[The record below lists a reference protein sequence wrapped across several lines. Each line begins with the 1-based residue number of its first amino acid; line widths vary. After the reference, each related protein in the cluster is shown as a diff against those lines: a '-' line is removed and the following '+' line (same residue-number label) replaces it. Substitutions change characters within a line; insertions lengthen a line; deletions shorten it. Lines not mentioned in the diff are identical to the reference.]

1 MPETKEPLMRKT
13 LILAALSALIAGQAA
28 AHARLITGSPKNGTT
43 VAAPSELKLTYSE
56 SLDLSGSSL
65 KVAGPGGAA
74 APLGALALDPK
85 NKRIVHAP
93 FTGKQ
98 TPGAYKDH
106 WTMKTEDGHTMDGD
120 FGFTV
125 K

>member
-1 MPETKEPLMRKT
+1 MRNA
-13 LILAALSALIAGQAA
+13 LITAAALALVLTAGQAA

-56 SLDLSGSSL
+56 SLVLAGSSL
-65 KVAGPGGAA
+65 KATGPGGAA
-74 APLGALALDPK
+74 VGLGALALDPN
-85 NKRIVHAP
+85 NKRVVHAP
-93 FTGKQ
+93 ITGKLA
-98 TPGAYKDH
+98 TGAYKVH
-106 WTMKTEDGHTMDGD
+106 WTMKTEDGHIMDGD

>member
-1 MPETKEPLMRKT
+1 MRKT
-13 LILAALSALIAGQAA
+13 LILAAALSALMVGQAA
-28 AHARLITGSPKNGTT
+28 AHARLITGSPKAGTT

-56 SLDLSGSSL
+56 SLDLSGCSL

-74 APLGALALDPK
+74 VPTGALAIDPK

-93 FTGKQ
+93 IPGKL
-98 TPGAYKDH
+98 TPGAYKVS
-106 WTMKTEDGHTMDGD
+106 WSMKTEDGHTTSGD
-120 FGFTV
+120 FAFTV